1 MSERTPGDG
10 KTYAGKHGKAVQSG
24 LETSGRT
31 SYGTA
36 RTSEALG

>member
-1 MSERTPGDG
+1 MSEKTPGDG
-10 KTYAGKHGKAVQSG
+10 KTYCGSNGKAVQSG
-24 LETSGRT
+24 METSGRT